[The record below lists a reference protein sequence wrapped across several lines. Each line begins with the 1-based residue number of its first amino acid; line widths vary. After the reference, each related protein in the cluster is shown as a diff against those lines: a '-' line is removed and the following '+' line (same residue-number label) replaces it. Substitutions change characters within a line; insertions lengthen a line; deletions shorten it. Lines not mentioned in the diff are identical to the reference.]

1 VEPNDNYHNHFCYLL
16 TKDSLFYVLQEQSF
30 FVNKLNTT
38 FSNNCF
44 FLQVYIDL
52 HVIIIIFWENS
63 LFNKFLLGLL
73 KIEIRDKTESIKGD
87 TCMISNM
94 GRH

>member
-1 VEPNDNYHNHFCYLL
+1 VELNDNYLNQFCYLL

-30 FVNKLNTT
+30 FVTKLNTA

-52 HVIIIIFWENS
+52 HVIIIIFWVNS

-73 KIEIRDKTESIKGD
+73 KIEIRDKTESIKGN

>member
-1 VEPNDNYHNHFCYLL
+1 MEPNDNYHNQFCYLL

-73 KIEIRDKTESIKGD
+73 KIEIRDKTESIKGN

-94 GRH
+94 RRH

>member
-1 VEPNDNYHNHFCYLL
+1 MEPNDNYHNHFCYLL

>member
-1 VEPNDNYHNHFCYLL
+1 MEPNDNYHNHFCYLL

-30 FVNKLNTT
+30 FVTKLNTA

-52 HVIIIIFWENS
+52 HVIIIIFWVNS

-73 KIEIRDKTESIKGD
+73 KIEIRDKTESIKGN

-94 GRH
+94 RRH